1 MKNVKIWHLNFDFD
15 DLTVHDRGFQK
26 ATLDKKMLQL
36 GPTSHKHPIPILAI
50 FSPELEQYK
59 K

>member
-36 GPTSHKHPIPILAI
+36 GPPSRKHPRPILTS
-50 FSPELEQYK
+50 FSSELEEYK
-59 K
+59 E